1 MDLPSTSTSPNLR
14 DAVHDDGHITLEQER
29 ALLTLL
35 SGQTQRWHM
44 HPFIPP
50 QNVADHAWHVAVILG
65 LIDPDCTVE
74 DLKTALFHDVAELKH
89 GDLSAVLKRGNSE
102 LARSLDEEESETL
115 RRWTGHVAT
124 RTPAMKIADKLAD
137 FWLLAIQSRLGNQEA
152 TSGFTKHRKWIDA
165 MDDLQKF
172 PAAIMIRDAIERWCM
187 YGSTMLR
194 EEIT

>member
-1 MDLPSTSTSPNLR
+1 MSDSSPATDLHLK
-14 DAVHDDGHITLEQER
+14 DAVHHDAQITPAQER

-44 HPFIPP
+44 HPFMPP

-89 GDLSAVLKRGNSE
+89 GDLSAVLKRADTQ
-102 LARSLDEEESETL
+102 LAQSRERQEHETL
-115 RRWTGHVAT
+115 RRWTGHDAKYSH
-124 RTPAMKIADKLAD
+124 AMKIADKLAD
-137 FWLLAIQSRLGNQEA
+137 LWLLAIQSRLGNQEA
-152 TSGFTKHRKWIDA
+152 SAGFAKHRRWLDA
-165 MDDLQKF
+165 MDLEQF
-172 PAAIMIRDAIERWCM
+172 PLGVMLRDAIEQWCM
-187 YGSTMLR
+187 YGSTILQ

>member
-1 MDLPSTSTSPNLR
+1 METSSTTPTPRLR
-14 DAVHDDGHITLEQER
+14 DAVHSEAHITLEQER

-44 HPFIPP
+44 HPFMPP

-89 GDLSAVLKRGNSE
+89 GDLSAVLKRANLK
-102 LARSLDEEESETL
+102 LAQSLDEEESATL
-115 RRWTGHVAT
+115 KRWTGHEAT

-137 FWLLAIQSRLGNQEA
+137 LWLLAIQCRLGNQEA
-152 TSGFTKHRKWIDA
+152 TSGFAKHREWIEA
-165 MDDLQKF
+165 MELEQF

-187 YGSTMLR
+187 YGSTILR
-194 EEIT
+194 EELT